1 MRSNPT
7 QDSTAVPITD
17 EADDTAIRKE
27 ERKTWQR
34 VIKIPF
40 RRRRKQK
47 TPVPTERQPSPEHKA
62 GFFSLLTFQWMAPL
76 MQLGYQRPLEL
87 NDIWAVNDHRSIFV
101 MQTKLVASFE
111 ARRRS
116 GDKAP
121 LRKALYDTF
130 RTEFLLGGLC
140 SFVASIVQV
149 LSPFAL
155 RFLIRFASDAYMAS
169 RGGREAPP
177 VSHGI
182 GWVIGITLLQ
192 FVQTT
197 CFNHFLYRGMIVGGQ
212 ARAVLI
218 TLIFD
223 KATKISGRARAGGI
237 SAESPPPGLK
247 PGSEEEKKWMQ
258 ETVGKIGTTTAV
270 RAGWSNGRIVN
281 LMSMDTS
288 RINNGS
294 IMIHILWTSPVSI
307 LLALALLLVNINYSA
322 LPGFALLVL
331 VAPLLA
337 KATKAMI
344 ARRIKINTVTDQ
356 RVSFT
361 HEMLQVVQFIKYFS
375 WESAFLARLAS
386 IRSREIRQFRM
397 AMAIRHVITAV
408 GTSMSPFAAMLSF
421 VTYAL
426 SGHELSSS
434 HVFSSLS
441 LFGALSLPLNQLP
454 LILGHV
460 TDAGQSVLRIQE
472 FLLAEEAQDPVEWDF
487 ENENA
492 VVLKDASFTWE
503 RSAVREAGDVEDGP
517 KGDVSSESPTNHTQD
532 GETIRHNGGEEGAF
546 TLRDLNLTVG
556 RHELIA
562 VIGTV
567 GSGKSS
573 LLSALAGDVRKTGG
587 TITIGA
593 SRAFCPQSAW
603 IQNTSIRENIM
614 LGRQNP
620 KASSGAEEEVNSS
633 RLYNDVL
640 DACALRPDLDMF
652 TDGDLTEVGE
662 RGITISGGQ
671 KQRLNIARAI
681 YSDADLILMD
691 DPLSAVDAHVG
702 QHIMNNAICGLLK
715 DKCRILATH
724 QLHVLRRCDRIVYMS
739 EGRIVADG
747 TFDQLMANNPS
758 FQRIMATVAQEDG
771 QEGRQQDDEDGEVEE
786 GRSKQDSAKKRPQE
800 SAALLMQDEE
810 RPVKNAGWSIYGA
823 YARFS
828 GTILNLPAM
837 LILLVVA
844 HGSVIT
850 TSLWLSWWTADQFGY
865 NLGTYVCGQYFIL
878 CCRTCIYLISEYQ
891 HTNPR
896 F

>member
-1 MRSNPT
+1 M
-7 QDSTAVPITD
+7 VPITD
-17 EADDTAIRKE
+17 EPNDAALRKE
-27 ERKTWQR
+27 NQRTWQS
-34 VIKIPF
+34 VMKNSF
-40 RRRRKQK
+40 GRKET
-47 TPVPTERQPSPEHKA
+47 TPVPTQRQPSPEHNA

-87 NDIWAVNDHRSIFV
+87 NDIWAVNENRSV
-101 MQTKLVASFE
+101 SLMQTKLVASFE
-111 ARRRS
+111 SRRRS
-116 GDKAP
+116 GDNAP

-130 RTEFLLGGLC
+130 RQEFLLGGFC
-140 SFVASIVQV
+140 SLVASIVQV

-155 RFLIRFASDAYMAS
+155 RFLIQFASDAYRAS
-169 RGGREAPP
+169 RGGRDAPP
-177 VSHGI
+177 VSHGV

-192 FVQTT
+192 FLQTT
-197 CFNHFLYRGMIVGGQ
+197 CFNQFLYRGMIVGGQ

-218 TLIFD
+218 ALIFD
-223 KATKISGRARAGGI
+223 KTTKISGRARAGGLPAD
-237 SAESPPPGLK
+237 SRPPGLE
-247 PGSEEEKKWMQ
+247 PGSEEEKEWMQ
-258 ETVGKIGTTTAV
+258 KAV
-270 RAGWSNGRIVN
+270 RKISTATTVQAGWSDGKIVN

-288 RINNGS
+288 RVNNGS

-307 LLALALLLVNINYSA
+307 LLALALLFVNINYSA

-344 ARRIKINTVTDQ
+344 ARRIGVNTVTDQ

-361 HEMLQVVQFIKYFS
+361 HEMLQGVQFIKYFS
-375 WESAFLARLAS
+375 WDSAFLDRLAGM
-386 IRSREIRQFRM
+386 RSREIGQLR
-397 AMAIRHVITAV
+397 AALAIRHVITAV

-426 SGHELSSS
+426 SGHELTSS

-460 TDAGQSVLRIQE
+460 TDAAQSVLRIQE
-472 FLLAEEAQDPVEWDF
+472 FLLAEETQDPVDWDLK
-487 ENENA
+487 NENA

-503 RSAVREAGDVEDGP
+503 QSSARSAGGVEDGR
-517 KGDVSSESPTNHTQD
+517 KEDVSSEPHASHENHGD
-532 GETIRHNGGEEGAF
+532 TIVQSVREEGAF

-556 RHELIA
+556 RDELIA
-562 VIGTV
+562 IIGTV

-573 LLSALAGDVRKTGG
+573 LLSALAGDMRKTAG
-587 TITIGA
+587 TITIGGV
-593 SRAFCPQSAW
+593 RAFCPQSAW
-603 IQNTSIRENIM
+603 IQNTSIKENII
-614 LGRQNP
+614 LGRRNTEGSCGPQ
-620 KASSGAEEEVNSS
+620 EQVNSD
-633 RLYNDVL
+633 RRYNDVL

-662 RGITISGGQ
+662 LGITISGGQ

-681 YSDADLILMD
+681 YSDADVILMD
-691 DPLSAVDAHVG
+691 DPLSAVDALVG
-702 QHIMNNAICGLLK
+702 QHLMDHAICGLLK
-715 DKCRILATH
+715 GKCRILATH

-747 TFDQLMANNPS
+747 TFDHLMANDPS
-758 FQRIMATVAQEDG
+758 FQRIMATIAQEG
-771 QEGRQQDDEDGEVEE
+771 SQERTQKDDKDDEAEE
-786 GRSKQDSAKKRPQE
+786 DKSEQGSAEKGPQE
-800 SAALLMQDEE
+800 SAAMLMQDEE

-828 GTILNLPAM
+828 GSILNLPAI
-837 LILLVVA
+837 LIFLVAA

-865 NLGTYVCGQYFIL
+865 NLGTYVRG
-878 CCRTCIYLISEYQ
+878 
-891 HTNPR
+891 
-896 F
+896 